1 MIMVRIILI
10 IIILIIIVIIIII
23 IIIIIIVNSMIK
35 LFSLPIYIAM
45 IVLSLVLQ
53 IYKVWY
59 VYNAKKIAD
68 LDSLHE
74 YRRN

>member
-10 IIILIIIVIIIII
+10 IIILIIIVIII